1 MAPPFRASQL
11 HKQEQPCRFAG
22 GTMEGHRIEEL
33 RGELAELLRKQNEV
47 LESRMLG
54 SASETELLEYEI
66 RQEVVHEICDKL
78 ARSAAA

>member
-1 MAPPFRASQL
+1 
-11 HKQEQPCRFAG
+11 
-22 GTMEGHRIEEL
+22 MEGHRIEEL

-66 RQEVVHEICDKL
+66 RQEVVHQICDQL